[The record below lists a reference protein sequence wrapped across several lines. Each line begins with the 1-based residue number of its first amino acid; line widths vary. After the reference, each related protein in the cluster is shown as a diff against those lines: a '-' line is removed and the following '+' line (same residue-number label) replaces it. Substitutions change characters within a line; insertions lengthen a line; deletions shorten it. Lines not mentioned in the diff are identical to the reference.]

1 MSHDAM
7 KIVGA
12 AVLYFLIVFGTGFV
26 VGPVRVLFVEPRLAP
41 VVAVL
46 LEAPILL
53 LAMVIGARTVMRW
66 LKVTSLRALLGVG
79 VVALVL
85 QQCADVAVGV
95 LLRGLSVGDHVRQFT
110 AAPGLIYAALLIAF
124 TLMPLAVRF
133 RKGE

>member
-1 MSHDAM
+1 VDLQSQ
-7 KIVGA
+7 
-12 AVLYFLIVFGTGFV
+12 
-26 VGPVRVLFVEPRLAP
+26 R
-41 VVAVL
+41 
-46 LEAPILL
+46 
-53 LAMVIGARTVMRW
+53 
-66 LKVTSLRALLGVG
+66 
-79 VVALVL
+79 